1 MKERTDNRYSVLIV
15 SSSEQFNITVKK
27 VLPDRRFD
35 IIEIR
40 KSASSARRELLVR
53 EYDLVIVNAPLQDG
67 LGTEFVMDVVEKHS
81 SGVIL
86 AVPTEVYQNV
96 NDHLIEHGV
105 MTLQKPI
112 KLAEL
117 ERMIRLVIA
126 MNDRLRAVH
135 KKLRTL
141 NEKMEE
147 LKIVSRAKI
156 VLVERGMS
164 EADAHEYIIRE
175 AMNKGLTKR
184 QVAEEIVDDKS
195 GLTFLIYRSKVCSCR
210 RQRRLRD

>member
-1 MKERTDNRYSVLIV
+1 MKERTDSRYSVLIV

-35 IIEIR
+35 VIEIR

-53 EYDLVIVNAPLQDG
+53 EYDLVVVNAPLTDG
-67 LGTEFVMDVVEKHS
+67 MGNEFVMDVVEKHS

-86 AVPTEVYQNV
+86 AVPTEVYASV
-96 NDHLIEHGV
+96 NDHLIEYGV
-105 MTLQKPI
+105 MTLPKPL

-117 ERMIRLVIA
+117 ERMIRLSIA
-126 MNDRLRAVH
+126 LNDRLRKVH
-135 KKLRTL
+135 VKLKTL

-164 EADAHEYIIRE
+164 EAEAHDYIIRE
-175 AMNKGLTKR
+175 AMNKGLTKK
-184 QVAEEIVDDKS
+184 QVAEDIVDD
-195 GLTFLIYRSKVCSCR
+195 
-210 RQRRLRD
+210 

>member
-1 MKERTDNRYSVLIV
+1 MKERADSRYSVLIV

-35 IIEIR
+35 VIEIR

-53 EYDLVIVNAPLQDG
+53 EYDIVVVNAPLTDG
-67 LGTEFVMDVVEKHS
+67 MGTEFVMDVVEKHS

-86 AVPTEVYQNV
+86 AVPTEVYSSV
-96 NDHLIEHGV
+96 NDHLIEYGV
-105 MTLQKPI
+105 MTLPKPL

-117 ERMIRLVIA
+117 ERMIRLSIA
-126 MNDRLRAVH
+126 LNDRLRKVH
-135 KKLRTL
+135 VKLRTL

-164 EADAHEYIIRE
+164 EAEAHEYIIRE

-184 QVAEEIVDDKS
+184 QVAEDIVDD
-195 GLTFLIYRSKVCSCR
+195 
-210 RQRRLRD
+210 

>member
-1 MKERTDNRYSVLIV
+1 MKERADSRYSVLIV
-15 SSSEQFNITVKK
+15 SSSEQFNITDKK

-35 IIEIR
+35 VIEIR

-53 EYDLVIVNAPLQDG
+53 EYDLVVVNAPLTDG
-67 LGTEFVMDVVEKHS
+67 MGNEFVMDVVEKHS

-86 AVPTEVYQNV
+86 AVPTEVYASV
-96 NDHLIEHGV
+96 NDHLIEYGV
-105 MTLQKPI
+105 MTLPKPL

-117 ERMIRLVIA
+117 ERMIRLSIA
-126 MNDRLRAVH
+126 LNDRLRKVH
-135 KKLRTL
+135 VKLKTL

-164 EADAHEYIIRE
+164 EAEAHEYIIRE

-184 QVAEEIVDDKS
+184 QVAEDIVDD
-195 GLTFLIYRSKVCSCR
+195 
-210 RQRRLRD
+210 

>member
-1 MKERTDNRYSVLIV
+1 MKERTDSRYSVLIV

-35 IIEIR
+35 VIEIR

-53 EYDLVIVNAPLQDG
+53 EYDLVVVNAPLTDG
-67 LGTEFVMDVVEKHS
+67 MGNEFVMDVVEKHS

-86 AVPTEVYQNV
+86 AVPTEVYASV
-96 NDHLIEHGV
+96 NDHLIEYGV
-105 MTLQKPI
+105 MTLPKPL

-117 ERMIRLVIA
+117 ERMIRLSIA
-126 MNDRLRAVH
+126 LNDRLRKVQV
-135 KKLRTL
+135 KLRTL

-184 QVAEEIVDDKS
+184 QVAEDIVDD
-195 GLTFLIYRSKVCSCR
+195 
-210 RQRRLRD
+210 

>member
-1 MKERTDNRYSVLIV
+1 MLFR
-15 SSSEQFNITVKK
+15 
-27 VLPDRRFD
+27 P
-35 IIEIR
+35 
-40 KSASSARRELLVR
+40 
-53 EYDLVIVNAPLQDG
+53 
-67 LGTEFVMDVVEKHS
+67 KHS

-184 QVAEEIVDDKS
+184 QVAEEIVDD
-195 GLTFLIYRSKVCSCR
+195 
-210 RQRRLRD
+210 

>member
-1 MKERTDNRYSVLIV
+1 MKERTDSRYSVLIV

-35 IIEIR
+35 VIEIR

-53 EYDLVIVNAPLQDG
+53 EYDIVVVNAPLQDG
-67 LGTEFVMDVVEKHS
+67 MGTEFVMDVVEKQS
-81 SGVIL
+81 AGVIL
-86 AVPTEVYQNV
+86 AVPNEVYAGV
-96 NDHLIEHGV
+96 NEHLIEYGV
-105 MTLQKPI
+105 MTLPKPV
-112 KLAEL
+112 KLVEL
-117 ERMIRLVIA
+117 ERMIRLLIA
-126 MNDRLRAVH
+126 LNDRLRKTQ
-135 KKLRTL
+135 KKLKSL

-184 QVAEEIVDDKS
+184 QIAEEIVDD
-195 GLTFLIYRSKVCSCR
+195 
-210 RQRRLRD
+210 

>member
-1 MKERTDNRYSVLIV
+1 MKERNDNRYSVLIV

-86 AVPTEVYQNV
+86 AVPTEVFQSV
-96 NDHLIEHGV
+96 NDRLIEHGV

-112 KLAEL
+112 KLGEL

-135 KKLRTL
+135 KKLRIL

-147 LKIVSRAKI
+147 LKLVSRAKI
-156 VLVERGMS
+156 VLVEKKGRS

-184 QVAEEIVDDKS
+184 QVAEEIVDD
-195 GLTFLIYRSKVCSCR
+195 
-210 RQRRLRD
+210 

>member
-1 MKERTDNRYSVLIV
+1 MKERTDSRYSVLIV

-35 IIEIR
+35 VIEIR

-53 EYDLVIVNAPLQDG
+53 EYDLVVVNAPLTDG
-67 LGTEFVMDVVEKHS
+67 MGNEFVMDVVEKHS

-86 AVPTEVYQNV
+86 AVPTEVYASV
-96 NDHLIEHGV
+96 NDHLIEYGV
-105 MTLQKPI
+105 MTLPKPL

-117 ERMIRLVIA
+117 ERMIRLSIA
-126 MNDRLRAVH
+126 LNDRLRKVH
-135 KKLRTL
+135 VKLRTL

-164 EADAHEYIIRE
+164 EAEAHDYIIRE

-184 QVAEEIVDDKS
+184 QVAEDIVDD
-195 GLTFLIYRSKVCSCR
+195 
-210 RQRRLRD
+210 

>member
-1 MKERTDNRYSVLIV
+1 MKERADSRYSVLIV

-35 IIEIR
+35 VIEIR

-53 EYDLVIVNAPLQDG
+53 EYDLVVVNAPLTDG
-67 LGTEFVMDVVEKHS
+67 MGNEFVMDVVEKHS

-86 AVPTEVYQNV
+86 AVPTEVYASV
-96 NDHLIEHGV
+96 NDHLIEYGV
-105 MTLQKPI
+105 MTLPKPL

-117 ERMIRLVIA
+117 ERMIRLSIA
-126 MNDRLRAVH
+126 LNDRLRKVH
-135 KKLRTL
+135 VKLRTL

-184 QVAEEIVDDKS
+184 QVAEDIVDD
-195 GLTFLIYRSKVCSCR
+195 
-210 RQRRLRD
+210 

>member
-1 MKERTDNRYSVLIV
+1 MKERTDSRYAVLIV

-35 IIEIR
+35 VIEIR

-53 EYDLVIVNAPLQDG
+53 DYDIVIINAPLQDG
-67 LGTEFVMDVVEKHS
+67 MGTEFVMDVVEKQS
-81 SGVIL
+81 AGVIF
-86 AVPTEVYQNV
+86 AVPTEVFSNV
-96 NDHLIEHGV
+96 NDHLIDYGV
-105 MTLQKPI
+105 LTLPKPV
-112 KLAEL
+112 KLQEL
-117 ERMIRLVIA
+117 GRMIRLLIA
-126 MNDRLRAVH
+126 MNDRLRKAQ
-135 KKLRTL
+135 KKFRTL
-141 NEKMEE
+141 TEKMDE

-184 QVAEEIVDDKS
+184 QVAEEIVDDDDEYIIK
-195 GLTFLIYRSKVCSCR
+195 
-210 RQRRLRD
+210 

>member
-1 MKERTDNRYSVLIV
+1 MKERADSRYSVLIV

-35 IIEIR
+35 VIEIR

-53 EYDLVIVNAPLQDG
+53 EYDLVVVNAPLTDG
-67 LGTEFVMDVVEKHS
+67 MGNEFVMDVVEKHS

-86 AVPTEVYQNV
+86 AVPTEVYASV
-96 NDHLIEHGV
+96 NDHLIEYGV
-105 MTLQKPI
+105 MTLPKPL

-117 ERMIRLVIA
+117 ERMIRLSIA
-126 MNDRLRAVH
+126 LNDRLRKVH
-135 KKLRTL
+135 VKLRTL

-164 EADAHEYIIRE
+164 EAEAHEYIIRE

-184 QVAEEIVDDKS
+184 QVAEDIVDD
-195 GLTFLIYRSKVCSCR
+195 
-210 RQRRLRD
+210 

>member
-1 MKERTDNRYSVLIV
+1 MKERADSRYSVLIV

-35 IIEIR
+35 VIEIR

-53 EYDLVIVNAPLQDG
+53 EYDLVVVNAPLTDG
-67 LGTEFVMDVVEKHS
+67 MGNEFVMDVVEKHS

-86 AVPTEVYQNV
+86 AVPTEVYASV
-96 NDHLIEHGV
+96 NDHLIEYGV
-105 MTLQKPI
+105 MTLPKPL

-117 ERMIRLVIA
+117 ERMIRLSIA
-126 MNDRLRAVH
+126 LNDRLRKVH
-135 KKLRTL
+135 VKLRTL

-156 VLVERGMS
+156 ILVERGMS

-184 QVAEEIVDDKS
+184 QVAEEIVDD
-195 GLTFLIYRSKVCSCR
+195 
-210 RQRRLRD
+210 

>member
-1 MKERTDNRYSVLIV
+1 MKERTDSRYSVLIV

-35 IIEIR
+35 VIEIR

-53 EYDLVIVNAPLQDG
+53 EYDLVVVNAPLTDG
-67 LGTEFVMDVVEKHS
+67 MGNEFVMDVVEKHS

-86 AVPTEVYQNV
+86 AVPTEVYASV
-96 NDHLIEHGV
+96 NDHLIEYGV
-105 MTLQKPI
+105 MTLPKPL

-117 ERMIRLVIA
+117 ERMIRLSIA
-126 MNDRLRAVH
+126 LNDRLRKVH
-135 KKLRTL
+135 VKLRTL

-164 EADAHEYIIRE
+164 EAEAHDYIIRE
-175 AMNKGLTKR
+175 AMNKGLTKK
-184 QVAEEIVDDKS
+184 QVAEDIVDD
-195 GLTFLIYRSKVCSCR
+195 
-210 RQRRLRD
+210 

>member
-1 MKERTDNRYSVLIV
+1 MKERTDSRYSVLIV

-35 IIEIR
+35 VIEIR

-53 EYDLVIVNAPLQDG
+53 EYDLVVVNAPLTDG
-67 LGTEFVMDVVEKHS
+67 MGNEFVMDVVEKHS

-86 AVPTEVYQNV
+86 AVPTEVYASV
-96 NDHLIEHGV
+96 NDHLIEYGV
-105 MTLQKPI
+105 MTLPKPL

-117 ERMIRLVIA
+117 ERMIRLSIA
-126 MNDRLRAVH
+126 LNDRLRKVH
-135 KKLRTL
+135 VKLRTL

-175 AMNKGLTKR
+175 AMNKGLTKK
-184 QVAEEIVDDKS
+184 QVAEDIVDD
-195 GLTFLIYRSKVCSCR
+195 
-210 RQRRLRD
+210 

>member
-1 MKERTDNRYSVLIV
+1 MKERTDSRYSVLIV

-35 IIEIR
+35 VIEIR

-53 EYDLVIVNAPLQDG
+53 EYDLVVVNAPLTDG
-67 LGTEFVMDVVEKHS
+67 MGNEFVMDVVEKHS

-86 AVPTEVYQNV
+86 AVPTEVYASV
-96 NDHLIEHGV
+96 NDHLIEYGV
-105 MTLQKPI
+105 MTLPKPL

-117 ERMIRLVIA
+117 ERMIRLSIA
-126 MNDRLRAVH
+126 LNDRLRKVH
-135 KKLRTL
+135 VKLRML

-147 LKIVSRAKI
+147 MKIVSRAKI

-164 EADAHEYIIRE
+164 EAEAHDYIIRE
-175 AMNKGLTKR
+175 AMNKGLTKK
-184 QVAEEIVDDKS
+184 QVAEDIVDD
-195 GLTFLIYRSKVCSCR
+195 
-210 RQRRLRD
+210 

>member
-1 MKERTDNRYSVLIV
+1 MKERADSRYSVLIV

-35 IIEIR
+35 VIEIR

-53 EYDLVIVNAPLQDG
+53 EYDLVVVNAPLTDG
-67 LGTEFVMDVVEKHS
+67 MGNEFVMDVVEKHS

-86 AVPTEVYQNV
+86 AVPTEVYASV
-96 NDHLIEHGV
+96 NDHLIEYGV
-105 MTLQKPI
+105 MTLPKPL

-117 ERMIRLVIA
+117 ERMIRLSIA
-126 MNDRLRAVH
+126 LNDRLRKVH
-135 KKLRTL
+135 VKLKTL

-184 QVAEEIVDDKS
+184 QVAEDIVDD
-195 GLTFLIYRSKVCSCR
+195 
-210 RQRRLRD
+210 

>member
-1 MKERTDNRYSVLIV
+1 MNSRTADRYSVLIV

-35 IIEIR
+35 VIEIR

-53 EYDLVIVNAPLQDG
+53 EYDLVVVNAPLTDG
-67 LGTEFVMDVVEKHS
+67 MGNEFVMDVVEKHS

-86 AVPTEVYQNV
+86 AVPTEVYASV
-96 NDHLIEHGV
+96 NDHLIEYGV
-105 MTLQKPI
+105 MTLPKPL

-117 ERMIRLVIA
+117 ERMIRLSIA
-126 MNDRLRAVH
+126 LNDRLRKVQV
-135 KKLRTL
+135 KLRTL

-164 EADAHEYIIRE
+164 EAEAHDYIIRE

-184 QVAEEIVDDKS
+184 QVAEDIVDD
-195 GLTFLIYRSKVCSCR
+195 
-210 RQRRLRD
+210 

>member
-1 MKERTDNRYSVLIV
+1 MKERADSRYAVLIV

-35 IIEIR
+35 VIEIR

-53 EYDLVIVNAPLQDG
+53 EYDIVIINAPLQDG
-67 LGTEFVMDVVEKHS
+67 MGTEFVMDVVEKQS
-81 SGVIL
+81 AGVIF
-86 AVPTEVYQNV
+86 AVPTEVYSNV
-96 NDHLIEHGV
+96 NDHLIDYGV
-105 MTLQKPI
+105 LTLPKPV
-112 KLAEL
+112 KLQEL
-117 ERMIRLVIA
+117 GRMIRLLIA
-126 MNDRLRAVH
+126 MNDRLRKAQ

-141 NEKMEE
+141 NEKMDE

-184 QVAEEIVDDKS
+184 QVAEEIVDED
-195 GLTFLIYRSKVCSCR
+195 
-210 RQRRLRD
+210 DE

>member
-1 MKERTDNRYSVLIV
+1 MKERTDSRYSVLIV

-35 IIEIR
+35 VIEIR

-53 EYDLVIVNAPLQDG
+53 EYDLVVVNAPLTDG
-67 LGTEFVMDVVEKHS
+67 MGNEFVMDVVEKHS

-86 AVPTEVYQNV
+86 AVPTEVYASV
-96 NDHLIEHGV
+96 NDHLIEYGV
-105 MTLQKPI
+105 MTLPKPL

-117 ERMIRLVIA
+117 ERMIRLSIA
-126 MNDRLRAVH
+126 LNDRLRKVQV
-135 KKLRTL
+135 KLRTL

-164 EADAHEYIIRE
+164 EAEAHDYIIRE

-184 QVAEEIVDDKS
+184 QVAEDIVDD
-195 GLTFLIYRSKVCSCR
+195 
-210 RQRRLRD
+210 

>member
-1 MKERTDNRYSVLIV
+1 MKERADSRYSVLIV

-35 IIEIR
+35 VIEIR

-53 EYDLVIVNAPLQDG
+53 EYDLVVVNAPLTDG
-67 LGTEFVMDVVEKHS
+67 MGNEFVMDVVEKHS

-86 AVPTEVYQNV
+86 AVPTEVYSSV
-96 NDHLIEHGV
+96 NDHLIEYGV
-105 MTLQKPI
+105 MTLPKPL

-117 ERMIRLVIA
+117 ERMIRLSIA
-126 MNDRLRAVH
+126 LNDRLRKVH
-135 KKLRTL
+135 VKLKTL

-164 EADAHEYIIRE
+164 EAEAHEYIIRE

-184 QVAEEIVDDKS
+184 QVAEDIVDD
-195 GLTFLIYRSKVCSCR
+195 
-210 RQRRLRD
+210 